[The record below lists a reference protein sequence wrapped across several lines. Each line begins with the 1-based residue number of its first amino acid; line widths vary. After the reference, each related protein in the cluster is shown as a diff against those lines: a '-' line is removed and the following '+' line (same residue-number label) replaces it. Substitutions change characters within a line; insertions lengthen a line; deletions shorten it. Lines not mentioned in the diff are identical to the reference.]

1 MRHMPVF
8 LLSVFWLGVATAE
21 PVRVQTGEHA
31 EFTRVVLIIPTGAE
45 WQLGRRDNS
54 YVMRLPGTD
63 GYETRGFFD
72 LIPKDRIAAVSQDP
86 DAGELRLQLGC
97 SCYAEA
103 FLDRPGVLVIDIR
116 DGTAS
121 PGSPFET
128 VLDMLPDDSAAR
140 GPVPNTTYLTQREP
154 ILPLFPQQRSETVSE
169 VVEAVQP
176 AAVINVPVQEP
187 DLPVEGSVISD
198 LAALEQSVT
207 ESLGRALSQGLLETD
222 LGNSTGDAGAP
233 TINNLED
240 RPAPG
245 LRVATSIDR
254 AAIPDDPFAPTTQQG
269 NTCLPG
275 QYFDVASWGDERPY
289 AAQIG
294 EARAQLTGEFD
305 RLEEEAVTT
314 LARRYIYFGF
324 GREAQQVLKLDAVTS
339 QERLYL
345 AAIANIIDGE
355 PVDTDLFAQQ
365 VSCQSEVALWAALA
379 FSDGAL
385 DSQLDRPSVLRTFKS
400 LPPALQSHLAPRL
413 TERFVAI
420 GDNDAAF
427 QALDVVRDVSD
438 APLDAAL
445 AEVSLNRALGK
456 DEVAAEQLE
465 NIVDTE
471 VRVTPEVLISL
482 LEQAVRNNRPID
494 EKDLVLADALRFEN
508 AQLPVA
514 ADLAVAQIRAYLH
527 SANFDAARHLM
538 RDEAEQIGDARGAV
552 LANEF
557 ARSATAGMPDSDF
570 LSFAFEDD
578 QPSISPET
586 ENALARRLLDLG
598 FADRAQFFLT
608 NQASDTTAEERD
620 YLRADAAIALGDL
633 DRAGLLLMNWN
644 TERADTLRQIVDDMR
659 ATDSI
664 IARDF
669 RSGGDAR
676 SQWQRGDWG
685 DLVSS
690 EDTLLQAASTAF
702 LDQDRATLDPEMPLA
717 SGRTMLE
724 QSAQS
729 RDVVQNLLERFTGPS
744 DF

>member
-1 MRHMPVF
+1 MRHMLVF
-8 LLSVFWLGVATAE
+8 LLSVFWLGAATAE

-54 YVMRLPGTD
+54 YVVRLPGTD
-63 GYETRGFFD
+63 GYETSGFFD
-72 LIPKDRIAAVSQDP
+72 LIPQDRIAAVSQNP

-97 SCYAEA
+97 TCYAEA

-128 VLDMLPDDSAAR
+128 VLDVPPDDSAAR

-154 ILPLFPQQRSETVSE
+154 ILPLFPQKRSETVSE

-176 AAVINVPVQEP
+176 AVVTNVPVQQP
-187 DLPVEGSVISD
+187 DLSVEGSVISD
-198 LAALEQSVT
+198 LATLEQSVT

-222 LGNSTGDAGAP
+222 LGNGTSDGGP
-233 TINNLED
+233 MINNLED

-254 AAIPDDPFAPTTQQG
+254 AAIPDDPFVPTTQQG

-305 RLEEEAVTT
+305 GLEEEAVTM

-355 PVDTDLFAQQ
+355 TVDTDLFAQQ

-427 QALDVVRDVSD
+427 QALDVVRDLSD

-471 VRVTPEVLISL
+471 VRVTPEVMISL

-494 EKDLVLADALRFEN
+494 KDDLVLADALRFEN
-508 AQLPVA
+508 AQLTVA

-527 SANFDAARHLM
+527 IAKFAAARQLM

-552 LANEF
+552 LADEF
-557 ARSATAGMPDSDF
+557 ARSATAGMPNSDF

-586 ENALARRLLDLG
+586 ENTLARRLLDLG
-598 FADRAQFFLT
+598 FAERAQQFLT
-608 NQASDTTAEERD
+608 NQASDTTAEERG
-620 YLRADAAIALGDL
+620 YLRAEAAIALGDL
-633 DRAGLLLMNWN
+633 DRADSLLTNWN
-644 TERADTLRQIVDDMR
+644 TERADTLRQIIDDMR

-690 EDTLLQAASTAF
+690 EDALLQAASTAF
-702 LDQDRATLDPEMPLA
+702 LDQDRATLDPEMSLA

-729 RDVVQNLLERFTGPS
+729 RDVVQDLLERFAGPS